1 VPTAPIVTLLVNI
14 QVFNGLLLPVVL
26 GFIVVLGRDRRLM
39 GSLANTR
46 LQTTLGIATLVAVT
60 ASALLLLVLG
70 LP

>member
-1 VPTAPIVTLLVNI
+1 MLLVNI

-39 GSLANTR
+39 GSLANTP
-46 LQTTLGIATLVAVT
+46 LQTALGVVTLAAVT
-60 ASALLLLVLG
+60 ASALLLLLSQ